1 MEKWCKRN
9 FQNKTIMIDKNIFNK
24 LPNKVKKNEILK
36 KLLLIRAAE
45 FAFVEL
51 SKLGKI
57 RGPLHTSVGQEA
69 VAVSVCCN
77 LKKKDS
83 IFSNHRGHGHYLAKD
98 GSLSKLV
105 LELLGLPSG
114 CCGGMGGSMH
124 VAELRKNIIGSNGIV
139 GAGVPLACGYAYAD
153 KISKRKSITTVFF
166 GDGAINQGVVM
177 ESMNLA
183 AIKNLPILFI
193 CENNFYAYSSKS
205 KEMSYKDLFLRAK
218 GFGIESFKLKDHQ
231 IEKNFKLIKK
241 LISKIRANS
250 KPIFIEFETYRF
262 DRHFSSERP
271 RFPDY
276 IDYKKEK
283 KMKMLDPCYTY
294 SLKFNLSKAETDRL
308 IADIKSRIVKFGVS
322 RN

>member
-1 MEKWCKRN
+1 MA
-9 FQNKTIMIDKNIFNK
+9 KN
-24 LPNKVKKNEILK
+24 
-36 KLLLIRAAE
+36 
-45 FAFVEL
+45 
-51 SKLGKI
+51 
-57 RGPLHTSVGQEA
+57 
-69 VAVSVCCN
+69 
-77 LKKKDS
+77 
-83 IFSNHRGHGHYLAKD
+83 
-98 GSLSKLV
+98 GSLSKLI
-105 LELLGLPSG
+105 LELLGLPNG

-177 ESMNLA
+177 ESMNLS
-183 AIKNLPILFI
+183 AIKDLPILFI

-205 KEMSYKDLFLRAK
+205 SDMSNKDLFLRAK
-218 GFGIESFKLKDHQ
+218 GFGIESVKLKDHNL
-231 IEKNFKLIKK
+231 EKNIKLIKK
-241 LISKIRANS
+241 LISKIRINS

-276 IDYKKEK
+276 IDNNREK
-283 KMKMLDPCYTY
+283 KMKMMDPCYKY
-294 SLKFNLSKAETDRL
+294 SLKFNFSKAETDQF
-308 IADIKSRIVKFGVS
+308 ISVIKSRIIKFGLS